1 MGGWNLYVVVKG
13 HETAKKKKGHYALK
27 INEAF
32 WDVHI
37 FLQAARTHTDSECW
51 YDTLSPWQ
59 DNADTGFMDPQPS
72 PPTHQWKPFGNEMS
86 SA

>member
-1 MGGWNLYVVVKG
+1 MGGWNLSAVVKG
-13 HETAKKKKGHYALK
+13 HKTAKKKGHYALN

-37 FLQAARTHTDSECW
+37 LLQALILRGW

-59 DNADTGFMDPQPS
+59 NNAATGFMDPQPS
-72 PPTHQWKPFGNEMS
+72 PPYRPMKTFGNEMS